1 MNGIIES
8 LGLSWQEMLFYA
20 VNLIILIVVVR
31 LLVYKPIKNIVDK
44 RKEHLEFLFIENE
57 RLNKEALEIKKSH
70 EKALQDTRL
79 EVARMTE
86 EVTKN
91 AENKSN
97 EIISE
102 AQKKANEIIL
112 KATKEMEEEKARTI
126 NTCKQQ
132 IPTISID
139 IARQIIERELTEKDN
154 QKIIDDA
161 LNDWES

>member
-1 MNGIIES
+1 MKDIIDS
-8 LGLSWQEMLFYA
+8 LGLNGIEMLFYA
-20 VNLIILIVVVR
+20 INLVILIVVVR

-44 RKEHLEFLFIENE
+44 RKEHLDFLFTENE
-57 RLNKEALEIKKSH
+57 RLNKEALELKKSH
-70 EKALQDTRL
+70 EKALQETRL

-91 AENKSN
+91 AEKKSN

-132 IPTISID
+132 IPAVSMD
-139 IARQIIERELTEKDN
+139 IARKILERELTEKDN
-154 QKIIDDA
+154 QKLIDEA
-161 LNDWES
+161 LRDWEN

>member
-1 MNGIIES
+1 MKDIIDS
-8 LGLSWQEMLFYA
+8 LGLNGIEMLFYA
-20 VNLIILIVVVR
+20 INLVILIVVVR

-44 RKEHLEFLFIENE
+44 RKEHLDFLFNENE
-57 RLNKEALEIKKSH
+57 RLNKEALELKKSH
-70 EKALQDTRL
+70 EKALQETRL

-91 AENKSN
+91 AEKKSN

-132 IPTISID
+132 IPAVSMD
-139 IARQIIERELTEKDN
+139 IARKILERELTEKDN
-154 QKIIDDA
+154 QKLIDEA
-161 LNDWES
+161 LRDWEN

>member
-8 LGLSWQEMLFYA
+8 LGLGWQEMLFYA
-20 VNLIILIVVVR
+20 INLVILIVVVR

-44 RKEHLEFLFIENE
+44 RKEHLEFLFTENE
-57 RLNKEALEIKKSH
+57 RLNKEALDLKKNH

-91 AENKSN
+91 AENKSK
-97 EIISE
+97 EIIIE
-102 AQKKANEIIL
+102 AQKKANEIIA
-112 KATKEMEEEKARTI
+112 KATKEMDEEKARTI

-132 IPTISID
+132 IPTISMD

-154 QKIIDDA
+154 QKLIDEA
-161 LNDWES
+161 LRDWEN